1 LKRLEREIETHFS
14 TMSEAVVER
23 RARREAVKKVNYAK
37 EQEFSEADDNIFED
51 SADEEPVVQ
60 RKSRGRPRKS
70 SGKSAAATAAVVAP
84 TTTISGPDMEEL
96 DDDHGEY
103 GAYKPVFSEK
113 GYDPSML
120 PIRERFHFLPEYEED
135 GSPKIDLIVGRRP
148 VDEKEELLDEDA
160 TSSTPGENGDDDE
173 EEEEEEKE
181 DAAADG
187 TPVRGGRRTR
197 KGSALKATPPTTTP
211 KNAKKKGSSPSKNE
225 AALGGP
231 VDYEYLVKYKG
242 RSYLHLIWN
251 SGADLESMNKSAK
264 GIYRRYLKKVIAGV
278 EEDIESP
285 EFDPAYILPEKIV
298 DEADQEITVE
308 LTDKEL
314 LRWEKQR
321 EKEMAEEDDDD
332 AAMKK
337 KEAAEKKEEDEKSA
351 ESKSEE
357 KKEEKAGE
365 YY

>member
-1 LKRLEREIETHFS
+1 
-14 TMSEAVVER
+14 MSEAVVER
-23 RARREAVKKVNYAK
+23 RARRDAGKKINYAK
-37 EQEFSEADDNIFED
+37 EQQFSDGEDNVFED
-51 SADEEPVVQ
+51 SPDEEPVVQ

-70 SGKSAAATAAVVAP
+70 SGKSTSAAAAAVAT
-84 TTTISGPDMEEL
+84 TTTISGPDLE
-96 DDDHGEY
+96 DDDDGEY

-113 GYDPSML
+113 GYDMSLL

-148 VDEKEELLDEDA
+148 VDEKEDVLDEEA
-160 TSSTPGENGDDDE
+160 TTPVPNGDDDE
-173 EEEEEEKE
+173 GDEEG
-181 DAAADG
+181 AAAEG

-197 KGSALKATPPTTTP
+197 KGADVKATPTTTTP
-211 KNAKKKGSSPSKNE
+211 KKKRGSSPNKTENAS
-225 AALGGP
+225 GGP
-231 VDYEYLVKYKG
+231 VDFEYLVKYKG

-264 GIYRRYLKKVIAGV
+264 GIYRRYLKKVTAGL
-278 EEDIESP
+278 EEDIENP
-285 EFDPAYILPEKIV
+285 EFDASYAIPEKVV

-321 EKEMAEEDDDD
+321 EKEMAEEDDDE
-332 AAMKK
+332 AAKK
-337 KEAAEKKEEDEKSA
+337 KGALENDEEKSA

-357 KKEEKAGE
+357 KKEDAAGKSHCFGCTV
-365 YY
+365 

>member
-1 LKRLEREIETHFS
+1 
-14 TMSEAVVER
+14 MSEAVVER
-23 RARREAVKKVNYAK
+23 RARREAGKKIDYAK
-37 EQEFSEADDNIFED
+37 EQQFSEAEDNIFED
-51 SADEEPVVQ
+51 SPDEEPVVQ

-70 SGKSAAATAAVVAP
+70 SGKSGSAAAAAVAT
-84 TTTISGPDMEEL
+84 TTTISGPDLE
-96 DDDHGEY
+96 DDDDGEY

-113 GYDPSML
+113 GYDMSLL

-148 VDEKEELLDEDA
+148 VDEKEDVLDEETA
-160 TSSTPGENGDDDE
+160 TPVPNCDDE
-173 EEEEEEKE
+173 EEEDEEG
-181 DAAADG
+181 AATDG

-197 KGSALKATPPTTTP
+197 KGATVKATPTTTTP
-211 KNAKKKGSSPSKNE
+211 KKRGSSPNKTEN
-225 AALGGP
+225 AQGGP
-231 VDYEYLVKYKG
+231 VDFEYLVKYKG

-264 GIYRRYLKKVIAGV
+264 GIYRRYLKKVAAGL
-278 EEDIESP
+278 EEDIENP
-285 EFDPAYILPEKIV
+285 EFDASYAIPEKII

-332 AAMKK
+332 AAKK
-337 KEAAEKKEEDEKSA
+337 KDEESKDEKPA

-357 KKEEKAGE
+357 KKEEVVGE
-365 YY
+365 SH